1 MNLPN
6 IKFNLRTKIVSTLVL
21 IGVVVGIFVLTYF
34 PSQQSRQALQ
44 SRNDELNRLA
54 EVLSQGL
61 VTGMQ
66 FEDTDLVNN
75 AISGVKNRE
84 DLITIEVV
92 SSSGTRFVSENGKSY
107 NSEMKWQPGYNEIKV
122 ENDIVQDGKKLGSLK
137 MAFSIKDIQ
146 RLIKN
151 NKDAALLI
159 SLIILV
165 FGFVIGFYLSN
176 IIISPIQKVNEILK
190 IISSGEGDLTK
201 RLDINR
207 DDEIGALTKEFD
219 IFIDTIHGIIGQV
232 KNNTNEVAAGAN
244 AIKTTTSI
252 IATGAEEQR
261 NQTNEVAAS
270 VQEMTAA
277 ILENSKNASKTA
289 EISKRAKDKAIE
301 GSEAM
306 QEVKKGIENIVVSA
320 QRTDNIVESLSGRA
334 GQIGDIIEVI
344 NDIADQ
350 TNLLALNAAIEA
362 ARAGEQGR
370 GFAVVADE
378 VRKLAER
385 TTKATAQIEDT
396 IKAIQ
401 NDTKEAS
408 DSTVEAMDAV
418 NKGKEATEKTEHV
431 LGEIMDSVTQA
442 MDMVSQIATATE
454 EMSAGAKEIAG
465 SVDKI
470 NSVTRESTVG
480 IEQMASTT
488 EQLSVKTEELREL
501 VGKFILKE

>member
-1 MNLPN
+1 MNLPK

-252 IATGAEEQR
+252 IAAGAEEQR

-362 ARAGEQGR
+362 ARAGEQG
-370 GFAVVADE
+370 
-378 VRKLAER
+378 
-385 TTKATAQIEDT
+385 
-396 IKAIQ
+396 
-401 NDTKEAS
+401 
-408 DSTVEAMDAV
+408 
-418 NKGKEATEKTEHV
+418 
-431 LGEIMDSVTQA
+431 
-442 MDMVSQIATATE
+442 
-454 EMSAGAKEIAG
+454 
-465 SVDKI
+465 
-470 NSVTRESTVG
+470 
-480 IEQMASTT
+480 
-488 EQLSVKTEELREL
+488 
-501 VGKFILKE
+501 